1 MIRRIVRK
9 VRRLIVNRAGR
20 PVINNNSVAVT
31 GLTTGVILGSGFE
44 ETVGSV
50 TLNGLRVATTS
61 WTDTQIG
68 ANWGDFPFR
77 TFWASQPVNTTGTL
91 VVRTNSG
98 ASHSAIIQ
106 VQAAP
111 GDLYFQIN
119 SISSGGIFANDT
131 TISIG
136 MYCYLRI
143 LTGSITSI
151 TTGGRPQ
158 GATNGTT
165 AKYAVWDGL
174 EWSNTANV
182 TIRA

>member
-9 VRRLIVNRAGR
+9 LRRIVVVRAGR
-20 PVINNNSVAVT
+20 PVINNNTVAVT

-44 ETVGSV
+44 DTVGSV

-61 WTDTQIG
+61 WTDSRIG

-77 TFWASQPVNTTGTL
+77 AFWITQPVNTTGTL
-91 VVRTNSG
+91 TVRTNSG

-111 GDLYFQIN
+111 DDLYFQITA
-119 SISSGGIFANDT
+119 ISSNGIFANDT

-136 MYCYLRI
+136 MFCYLRI

-165 AKYAVWDGL
+165 AKYAVWDGVS
-174 EWSNTANV
+174 WSNTANV